1 MIDYFLYKTNCGHS
15 WDAIND
21 YIFDVALPRRI
32 CFKGWSHIEKN
43 ISNDAE
49 IKNNFIK
56 NRSR

>member
-43 ISNDAE
+43 NSNDAE
-49 IKNNFIK
+49 IKKQFYQE
-56 NRSR
+56 